1 MADTR
6 LDPDLHAA
14 ASVMGGAGRSVFA
27 APIRAGE
34 SLVGAIY
41 LSRRA
46 APPGDAS
53 GSPDPRLLE
62 VATMYAELGAAL
74 IQRARERASLETQL
88 GELGEAPRPITTR
101 ILGGSTATREL
112 VAQVRKVA
120 ASTVPVLLLG
130 ETGTGKEIV
139 AQEIHRWSA
148 RARGPFVAVHC
159 GAIAPELLAS
169 ELFGHKK
176 GAFTQALRDRPG
188 FFRAADGGTIFL
200 DEIGEMPLAQQVALL
215 RVLQEQTVTPVGDE
229 ASVPVDVRVVCAT
242 NRPLDKAIAEKSFRQ
257 DLYFRIAGVTLTLP
271 PLRDRGRD
279 VIELAAHFL
288 RRERRRAN
296 RPELA
301 FTDGALVAMRRA
313 RWEGN
318 VRELEAAVRR
328 AVTMGAG
335 PQLTEADLGLA
346 PVADPSFVRP
356 LALARDEY
364 LKEYVREVVER
375 FGGNRTAAA
384 EALLV
389 TPRTIFRYLEEL

>member
-1 MADTR
+1 MIGE
-6 LDPDLHAA
+6 
-14 ASVMGGAGRSVFA
+14 SGVMRSVFSLVKRVA
-27 APIRAGE
+27 GSEASVLIVGE
-34 SLVGAIY
+34 S
-41 LSRRA
+41 
-46 APPGDAS
+46 
-53 GSPDPRLLE
+53 
-62 VATMYAELGAAL
+62 
-74 IQRARERASLETQL
+74 
-88 GELGEAPRPITTR
+88 
-101 ILGGSTATREL
+101 
-112 VAQVRKVA
+112 
-120 ASTVPVLLLG
+120 
-130 ETGTGKEIV
+130 GTGKELI
-139 AQEIHRWSA
+139 AKAIHTNSH
-148 RARGPFVAVHC
+148 RGNQAFVAINC
-159 GAIAPELLAS
+159 GAIPENLMES